1 MRISTSLFAFLVL
14 GSGLSFAA
22 DAEVQTFHAYV
33 DSDLCARL
41 MIGPLTEK
49 RIDCSKETYKEGSN
63 AVLVRLKDNA
73 VFEVNK
79 EKMVN
84 KLVGQLVKVTGETKE
99 KDGKVKLQSVEP
111 VERSAIPKGEFS
123 SELLDARN
131 LRVDPKTFEK
141 VRHELAMMPYMSIF
155 DFISFTMVGDNVIL
169 SGWTVRATNRSTAY
183 RMVERIEEVD
193 KIINNIEVLPL
204 GRTDMQI
211 RAEARARLQRYLARY
226 FWGSGSNIRIVVK
239 YGDIILLGT
248 VTRQADFDVATI
260 QCKGVTFAY
269 HVFNRLRVVPPEG
282 NAEKG

>member
-1 MRISTSLFAFLVL
+1 MRISTSLVAFLVL
-14 GSGLSFAA
+14 GAGLSFAA

-41 MIGPLTEK
+41 MIGRLTEK

-73 VFEVNK
+73 VLEVNK
-79 EKMVN
+79 QKMVK

-111 VERSAIPKGEFS
+111 VERSAIPKGEPG

-131 LRVDPKTFEK
+131 LRADPKTFEK
-141 VRHELAMMPYMSIF
+141 VRHELAMMPYISVF
-155 DFISFTMVGDNVIL
+155 DFISFTMVGNNVIL
-169 SGWTVRATNRSTAY
+169 TGWTVRATNRNTAY
-183 RMVERIEEVD
+183 RLVERIEEVD

-204 GRTDMQI
+204 SRADNQI
-211 RAEARARLQRYLARY
+211 RAGARARLQRHLSRY

-239 YGDIILLGT
+239 NGDIILLGT

-260 QCKGVTFAY
+260 QCKGVPFSY
-269 HVFNRLRVVPPEG
+269 HVFNRLRVVPPED